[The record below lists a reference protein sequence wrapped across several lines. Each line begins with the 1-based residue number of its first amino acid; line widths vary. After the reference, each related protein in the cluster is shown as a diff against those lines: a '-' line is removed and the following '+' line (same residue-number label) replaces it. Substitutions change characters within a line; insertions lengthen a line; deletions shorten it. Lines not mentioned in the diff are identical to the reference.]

1 MCKYIG
7 APLCVC
13 PPTHLFPAHAS
24 CFFYT
29 NAQVTHSL
37 PILPCLPVSGQASS
51 AITHHHYP
59 SPLLITTTYCQT
71 HFCHPLSNHH
81 QNCCWTHCW
90 TCHYPLSNPLL
101 PIAKPSFACRGLNP
115 CLYCH
120 CHTCCHTCLLG
131 GQNPAFTIANTIG
144 TKFVVAACQVE

>member
-13 PPTHLFPAHAS
+13 PPTHLFSAHAS
-24 CFFYT
+24 YFFYT

-71 HFCHPLSNHH
+71 HFCHPLSN
-81 QNCCWTHCW
+81 
-90 TCHYPLSNPLL
+90 PLL

-120 CHTCCHTCLLG
+120 CHTCCHLLPHLPVRG
-131 GQNPAFTIANTIG
+131 PKPCFHHSQHYWH
-144 TKFVVAACQVE
+144 